1 MQRKT
6 AMKYRNRFIESSAS
20 LLDSLKKMDQLEKK
34 LLLVFEQDCFVGLL
48 SIGDIQR
55 AIINNQ
61 SLDNSIKSSLRG
73 NIRYANSNMPFGEI
87 QEMMIQYRMEML
99 PVLDD
104 DKNLIEVHFW
114 EDIFQENDQ
123 KFEFFNIPVVI
134 MAGGFGTRLR
144 PLTNV
149 LPKPLIPIGEKT
161 MLEEIFD
168 RFYRHG
174 CTQFYISVNYK
185 SELISFYLNSLNLP
199 YNIDYFLE
207 EKPLGTAS
215 SLHLLKGII
224 NETFFVSNCDIII
237 EDDYANILKY
247 HQANKNEITLVAAL
261 KHFPIAYGTLET
273 GVDGELLELKEK
285 PEMTF
290 KINSGMYVLE
300 PHLIEE
306 IPEKEIFHIT
316 HLIEKVKQRGGKVGV
331 FPVSEKSWKDVG
343 NWIDYLKYFADGN

>member
-1 MQRKT
+1 MT
-6 AMKYRNRFIESSAS
+6 FRNRFLEAS
-20 LLDSLKKMDQLEKK
+20 VTILDALKKMDFLDRK
-34 LLLVFEQDCFVGLL
+34 LLLVFEQELFIGLV

-55 AIINNQ
+55 AIIKNQ
-61 SLDNSIKSSLRG
+61 SLDSPLKSILRG
-73 NIRYANSNMPFGEI
+73 NFRYASTSLSLEEI
-87 QEMMIQYRMEML
+87 REMMIQYRMEML
-99 PVLDD
+99 PVIDE
-104 DKNLIEVHFW
+104 DKNLVEVHFW
-114 EDIFQENDQ
+114 EDIFHQKEQEFDS
-123 KFEFFNIPVVI
+123 FNIPVVI

-168 RFYRHG
+168 RFHRHG

-185 SELISFYLNSLNLP
+185 ADLINFYLQSLDLP
-199 YNIDYFLE
+199 YKTDCFLE
-207 EKPLGTAS
+207 EKPLGTAG
-215 SLHLLKGII
+215 SLHLLKGKI
-224 NETFFVSNCDIII
+224 NETFFVSNCDIIV

-247 HQANKNEITLVAAL
+247 HQESKNEITLVAAL

-285 PEMTF
+285 PELTF

-306 IPEKEIFHIT
+306 IPENEFFHIT
-316 HLIEKVKQRGGKVGV
+316 HLIEKVMQRGGKVGV
-331 FPVSEKSWKDVG
+331 FPVSEKSWKDIG
-343 NWIDYLKYFADGN
+343 ESHLLAKYFNAN

>member
-1 MQRKT
+1 
-6 AMKYRNRFIESSAS
+6 MKYQNRFIESSAS
-20 LLDSLKKMDQLEKK
+20 LIDSLKKMDYFDKK
-34 LLLVFEQDCFVGLL
+34 LLLVFEHEIFVGLV

-61 SLDNSIKSSLRG
+61 SLESSVKSILRG
-73 NIRYANSNMPFGEI
+73 SFRYASTFMSSKEI
-87 QEMMIQYRMEML
+87 RQMMIQYRMEMI
-99 PVLDD
+99 PVLDE
-104 DKNLIEVHFW
+104 DKNLVEVYFW
-114 EDIFQENDQ
+114 EDIFHKNQQEFDS
-123 KFEFFNIPVVI
+123 FNIPVVI

-168 RFYRHG
+168 RFHRHG
-174 CTQFYISVNYK
+174 CTQFYISLNYK
-185 SELISFYLNSLNLP
+185 SELIDFYLKSLNLP
-199 YNIDYFLE
+199 YKTDCFLE
-207 EKPLGTAS
+207 EKPLGTAG
-215 SLHLLKGII
+215 SLHLLKGKI

-247 HQANKNEITLVAAL
+247 HQENKNEITLVAAL
-261 KHFPIAYGTLET
+261 KHFPIAYGILET

-285 PEMTF
+285 PELTF

-300 PHLIEE
+300 PHLMDE
-306 IPEKEIFHIT
+306 IPEDEFFHIT
-316 HLIEKVKQRGGKVGV
+316 NLIEKVKQRGGKVGV

-343 NWIDYLKYFADGN
+343 NWIDYLKLFSNGN

>member
-1 MQRKT
+1 
-6 AMKYRNRFIESSAS
+6 MKYKNRFIESSAT
-20 LLDSLKKMDQLEKK
+20 LLDGLKKMDQLDKK
-34 LLLVFEQDCFVGLL
+34 LLLVFNQELFVGLI
-48 SIGDIQR
+48 SVGDIQR

-61 SLDNSIKSSLRG
+61 NLETTIHSILRS
-73 NIRYANSNMPFGEI
+73 NFRYANASMSFDQI
-87 QEMMIQYRMEML
+87 KDLMIKHRMEML
-99 PVLDD
+99 PVLDN
-104 DKNLIEVHFW
+104 DKNLIEVYFW
-114 EDIFQENDQ
+114 ENVFEDSKQ
-123 KFEFFNIPVVI
+123 KFDFFKIPVVI

-174 CTQFYISVNYK
+174 CTQFYVSVNYK
-185 SELISFYLNSLNLP
+185 SELIKFYLNSLNLP
-199 YNIDYFLE
+199 YNTDCFLE
-207 EKPLGTAS
+207 EKPLGTAG
-215 SLHLLKGII
+215 SLHLLKGKI

-247 HQANKNEITLVAAL
+247 HQENKNEITLVAAL

-285 PEMTF
+285 PELTF

-300 PHLIEE
+300 PHLIDE
-306 IPEKEIFHIT
+306 IPKNEFFHIT
-316 HLIEKVKQRGGKVGV
+316 HLIEKVMNRGGRVGV

-343 NWIDYLKYFADGN
+343 NWIEYLNYFENGR

>member
-1 MQRKT
+1 MT
-6 AMKYRNRFIESSAS
+6 YRNRFIEYNAT
-20 LLDSLKKMDQLEKK
+20 LLDALKKMDYLDKK
-34 LLLVFEQDCFVGLL
+34 LLLVFEQEIFIGLV

-55 AIINNQ
+55 AIIKNQ
-61 SLDNSIKSSLRG
+61 SLDSPVKSILRG
-73 NIRYANSNMPFGEI
+73 SIRHANTSMPLEGI
-87 QEMMIQYRMEML
+87 REMMVQYRMEML
-99 PVLDD
+99 PVLDN

-114 EDIFQENDQ
+114 EDIFQATDQ
-123 KFEFFNIPVVI
+123 EFDSFNTPVVI
-134 MAGGFGTRLR
+134 MAGGLGTRLR

-168 RFYRHG
+168 RFHRHG

-185 SELISFYLNSLNLP
+185 AELINFYLQSLDLP
-199 YNIDYFLE
+199 YNTHCFLE
-207 EKPLGTAS
+207 EKPLGTAG
-215 SLHLLKGII
+215 SLNLLKGKI
-224 NETFFVSNCDIII
+224 NQTFFVSNCDIII

-247 HQANKNEITLVAAL
+247 HQDSKNEITLVAAL

-285 PEMTF
+285 PELTF

-306 IPEKEIFHIT
+306 IPENEFFHIT

-331 FPVSEKSWKDVG
+331 FPVSEKSWKDMG
-343 NWIDYLKYFADGN
+343 LWDEFLKNKVS

>member
-1 MQRKT
+1 
-6 AMKYRNRFIESSAS
+6 MKYKNRFIESSAT
-20 LLDSLKKMDQLEKK
+20 LLDCLKKMDQLDKK
-34 LLLVFEQDCFVGLL
+34 LLLVFEKELFIGLV

-55 AIINNQ
+55 AIIKNQ
-61 SLDNSIKSSLRG
+61 SLDSPVKSVLRG
-73 NIRYANSNMPFGEI
+73 SIRYANTSMSIEEI
-87 QEMMIQYRMEML
+87 REMMIQHRMEML
-99 PVLDD
+99 PVLDK
-104 DKNLIEVHFW
+104 DKNLVEVYFW
-114 EDIFQENDQ
+114 EDIFRENEQEFDS
-123 KFEFFNIPVVI
+123 FNIPVVI

-168 RFYRHG
+168 RFHRHG

-185 SELISFYLNSLNLP
+185 AELINFYLQSLNLP
-199 YNIDYFLE
+199 YSTDCFLE
-207 EKPLGTAS
+207 EKPLGTAG
-215 SLHLLKGII
+215 SLHLLKGKI

-247 HQANKNEITLVAAL
+247 HQENKNEITLVAAL

-285 PEMTF
+285 PELTF

-300 PHLIEE
+300 PHLIDE
-306 IPEKEIFHIT
+306 IPENEFFHIT
-316 HLIEKVKQRGGKVGV
+316 HLIERVKQRGGKVGV
-331 FPVSEKSWKDVG
+331 FPVSEKSWKDIG
-343 NWIDYLKYFADGN
+343 EAHLLAKYFNAN